1 VPTPIFATAS
11 ATDSTYPL
19 SPRSSELPAKQLHT
33 KRASVEWIRL
43 VVGINAAR
51 MAIYSEM
58 EDYAAALEGLQAG
71 EIGPAGTTFVGNEGG
86 IAP

>member
-1 VPTPIFATAS
+1 MFTRNLHRLW
-11 ATDSTYPL
+11 TDESGSL
-19 SPRSSELPAKQLHT
+19 LSSEYLILGT
-33 KRASVEWIRL
+33 ILTLGL

-51 MAIYSEM
+51 MAIHSEM

-71 EIGPAGTTFVGNEGG
+71 EVGPAGTTFVGNEGG